1 MAIFFGVVVLI
12 LALVFGAASVMQS
25 YASAQQAQ
33 AVVETAQA
41 AQMATFANVVVIVV
55 MALVL
60 VLILVGIVYLV
71 IRLNRRPQ
79 QPVEDRRQNRL
90 EAARF
95 YGRQL
100 RQLQA
105 DNKLAPLLLEAPSTE
120 ESALVFA
127 DETQVEE
134 YLSDLLK
141 DW

>member
-12 LALVFGAASVMQS
+12 IALVFGVSSVMQS

-33 AVVETAQA
+33 AVVETAQV

-71 IRLNRRPQ
+71 IRLNAKPKQ
-79 QPVEDRRQNRL
+79 DRRQNRL
-90 EAARF
+90 EAGRR

-100 RQLQA
+100 RQIHVENDTKRLGRSAESMESLPLVIADDDQVDELISTLLQ
-105 DNKLAPLLLEAPSTE
+105 
-120 ESALVFA
+120 
-127 DETQVEE
+127 
-134 YLSDLLK
+134 